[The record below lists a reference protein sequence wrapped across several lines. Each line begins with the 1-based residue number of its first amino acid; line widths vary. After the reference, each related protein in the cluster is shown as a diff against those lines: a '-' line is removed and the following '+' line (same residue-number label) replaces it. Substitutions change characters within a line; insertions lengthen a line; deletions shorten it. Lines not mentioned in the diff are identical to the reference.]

1 MGKFTA
7 NLTWALALAF
17 SLSSPGQAAS
27 GKRVTITGELI
38 DTWCY
43 VSQIMGGSD
52 FIVGSAHRTCALWC
66 SAGGIPVGLL
76 GQDGKIYMVL
86 KFEDDEASVANPRMM
101 AIADHTV
108 TVDGTLHERDGIHY
122 LMIDKVRNDQ
132 GIVDRT
138 HESAGVIPPFAVP
151 K

>member
-1 MGKFTA
+1 MGNLGFTRA
-7 NLTWALALAF
+7 LLLALALSAAG
-17 SLSSPGQAAS
+17 PGQAAA
-27 GKRVTITGELI
+27 GKRVKLSGELI

-76 GQDGKIYMVL
+76 GEDGKIYMVL

-101 AIADHTV
+101 EIANHTV
-108 TVDGTLHERDGIHY
+108 TVDGTLYERDGINY
-122 LMIDKVRNDQ
+122 LMVDKVLADR
-132 GIVDRT
+132 GIVDRS
-138 HESAGVIPPFAVP
+138 HETAGVIPPFAVP